1 MTSILV
7 VDDSALD
14 RRLAGGLLE
23 KQAGW
28 SIRYAE
34 NGAAAMEQVENR
46 PPDLILTDLQM
57 PEMDGLQL
65 VAAIK
70 ERYPLVPVI
79 LMTAKGSETI
89 ALQALRAGA
98 ASYTP
103 KRKLAD
109 DLVET
114 VRNVLSIAS
123 QQRDRAQLMS
133 CQKSSAVSFTLENDA
148 SLIAPLINM
157 VQERVL
163 HAGLHDPSEQ
173 IRAAISL
180 EEALVNAVF
189 HGNLEISSELRERE
203 DNAYYKL
210 ADERRKQSPYRDRRL
225 YLEAR
230 RSEVELALVVRDEGP
245 GFDPSTLPDPRDPE
259 NLERASGRG
268 MLLIRTFMDNV
279 FHNDKGNEITMVKR
293 LGAAAEQPV

>member
-1 MTSILV
+1 MATILV

-23 KQAGW
+23 EQAGW
-28 SIRYAE
+28 KIQYAE
-34 NGAAAMEQVENR
+34 NGAEALERVDSD

-57 PEMDGLQL
+57 PVMDGLQL

-89 ALQALRAGA
+89 AMQALRAGA

-114 VRNVLSIAS
+114 VRGVLSLAS
-123 QQRDRAQLMS
+123 QQRDRAQLMEY
-133 CQKSSAVSFTLENDA
+133 QTSSAVSFALENDA
-148 SLIAPLINM
+148 ALIAPLINM
-157 VQERVL
+157 VQERVI

-173 IRAAISL
+173 IRMAIAL

-189 HGNLEISSELRERE
+189 HGNLEISSELRESE

-210 ADERRKQSPYRDRRL
+210 AEERRGQSPYRERRL

-230 RSEVELALVVRDEGP
+230 RSADELALVVRDDGP
-245 GFDPSTLPDPRDPE
+245 GYDPAILPDPRDPA

-268 MLLIRTFMDNV
+268 LLLIRTFMDDV
-279 FHNDKGNEITMVKR
+279 RHNDKGNEITMVKR
-293 LGAAAEQPV
+293 LGAAAEQPA